1 MKISRTSFG
10 AAVVGIGVLAA
21 LTLVGVAGAKGAGP
35 SGTAKPPKPE
45 PAELGKE
52 VLEMC
57 GFCDKEELPK
67 GKCNQYALTGCT
79 YPPCS
84 GPDAT
89 RYTFGPPDT
98 KLACAACRAMCPFS
112 PSKPKSGP

>member
-10 AAVVGIGVLAA
+10 VAVVGIGVLAA
-21 LTLVGVAGAKGAGP
+21 LTLVGVAVAKGAGP
-35 SGTAKPPKPE
+35 SGTAKPPKPSD

-57 GFCDKEELPK
+57 GFCDTAELPK
-67 GKCNQYALTGCT
+67 GKCNQYAFTGCT

-84 GPDAT
+84 GTDAAK
-89 RYTFGPPDT
+89 YGPPET